1 MSDGNRLL
9 IFATFSDKAM
19 AEYVNTSIRE
29 NAADAE
35 VKVEALALIE
45 KDADGKVHVDE
56 GGDLSPRQ
64 GAIRGGI
71 AGAIFGLIFPPSIIA
86 SAIIGG
92 AIAALGAKVLDSGFP
107 VDELK
112 QVGEKLQNGEYA
124 VLFLGR
130 EQDRDYVH
138 RFLAN
143 AKSITERTLPGSL
156 ADTIGS

>member
-9 IFATFSDKAM
+9 IFATFVGKPM
-19 AEYVNTSIRE
+19 ADYVFTSVRD

-35 VKVEALALIE
+35 VTIEALALIE
-45 KDADGKVHVDE
+45 KDAEGKVHVDE
-56 GGDLSPRQ
+56 SGDLSPKQ

-71 AGAIFGLIFPPSIIA
+71 AGAVFGLIFPPSIIA

-107 VDELK
+107 ADELK
-112 QVGEKLQNGEYA
+112 QVGEKLENGEFA

-130 EQDRDYVH
+130 EQDRDFVH

-156 ADTIGS
+156 ADTIDA

>member
-1 MSDGNRLL
+1 MSDGNRIL
-9 IFATFSDKAM
+9 IFATFTDKEM
-19 AEYVNTSIRE
+19 ADYVNTSIRE

-35 VKVEALALIE
+35 VKIEALALIE

-56 GGDLSPRQ
+56 KGDLSPRQ

-86 SAIIGG
+86 SAIVGG
-92 AIAALGAKVLDSGFP
+92 AIAALGAKLSDSGLP
-107 VDELK
+107 TEELK
-112 QVGEKLQNGEYA
+112 QVGEGLENGEFA
-124 VLFLGR
+124 VLFLGK
-130 EQDRDYVH
+130 ESDRDYVH

-156 ADTIGS
+156 SAVLDS